1 MYTQGDDDDDDD
13 DDDEWLGSTHYAG
26 GTKREPLRTFT
37 MPGCGKTL
45 SVEQRPPQDGAA
57 LWESGSGAVVWEAA
71 SAAIAHLDATYAT
84 AGLLGKRCL
93 ELGSGSG
100 LCGLACA
107 ALGAE
112 RTTLTDLPEA
122 LPLLRSNAAAS
133 AWASVVDVRE
143 LCWGDAA
150 AVAGCTGADLVVC
163 VDCVYQ
169 PEHYEALAA
178 TLQALDARRY
188 LVAWVERGRGE
199 EALLS
204 RLQSSFAC
212 EPVVSEGGTML
223 LWATL
228 RRPATPGGMADGA
241 AGGAADGAAG
251 GGAGGA
257 GVGGAVAGGAAA
269 GGAVGGAA
277 GGAVDGA
284 AAGGA
289 AADGAAGEF
298 GLGEQAAYA
307 LAELISFELSAAA
320 LRALSGCSQA
330 MQQAAA
336 AALGEARRG
345 AELEARL
352 ELGATTSWGA
362 ACCRRGARRLSVNGE
377 PVTHNMRL
385 LVRWAALSG
394 VAELKLKH
402 ACIGAKGTRV
412 LAAAG
417 ARGDLDG
424 LRVLDLSHNFIG
436 DGCVELLCEHALRPG
451 PHSGFRRL
459 RVLNLSSNA
468 IADRGLHTLCA
479 AVADGA
485 LGSLATLRIAAN
497 DIGAEPIQAL
507 AAVLAGGALGALTE
521 LVVPTGQERSPAL
534 KGACSARGLK
544 LV

>member
-1 MYTQGDDDDDDD
+1 MYAQGEDGGD

-26 GTKREPLRTFT
+26 GTKQEPLRTFT
-37 MPGCGKTL
+37 MPGCGQTL

-71 SAAIAHLDATYAT
+71 SAAIAHLDATYAP
-84 AGLLGKRCL
+84 AGLAGKRCV

-133 AWASVVDVRE
+133 AWASIVDVRE

-188 LVAWVERGRGE
+188 LIAWVERGRGE
-199 EALLS
+199 EALLA
-204 RLQSSFAC
+204 RLQPSFAC
-212 EPVVSEGGTML
+212 EPVVSDGGTRL

-228 RRPATPGGMADGA
+228 RGRGTPGETAGGTASGAADGPAGAAADAAAGGATAGGGA
-241 AGGAADGAAG
+241 AGGATGGAAAG
-251 GGAGGA
+251 GA
-257 GVGGAVAGGAAA
+257 AGGAAA
-269 GGAVGGAA
+269 GGTA
-277 GGAVDGA
+277 GD
-284 AAGGA
+284 
-289 AADGAAGEF
+289 F

-307 LAELISFELSAAA
+307 LAELISMELSAGA
-320 LRALSGCSQA
+320 LCALSGCSRA

-336 AALGEARRG
+336 AALGAARRG
-345 AELEARL
+345 AELEART
-352 ELGATTSWGA
+352 ELCASTSWGA

-377 PVTHNMRL
+377 PVTHSMRL

-402 ACIGAKGTRV
+402 ACIGARGTRV

-417 ARGDLDG
+417 ARGELDR

-451 PHSGFRRL
+451 PHRGFRRL

-479 AVADGA
+479 AAADGA

-507 AAVLAGGALGALTE
+507 AAALAGGALGALTE
-521 LVVPTGQERSPAL
+521 LVVPSGQERNPAL
-534 KGACSARGLK
+534 KGACSARRVK